1 MKAWVKKPDDIKSKW
16 RSSQRWK
23 TLRDSVFAT
32 DPLCRL
38 CGSIADHIHH
48 IEMDFDKFWERDNLV
63 PICESC
69 HIKTHESYIRLGNAQ
84 GAKILFKTR
93 NYTGG
98 VNG

>member
-1 MKAWVKKPDDIKSKW
+1 MNQEEMSKKWNVLFKKVDKIKIDYVKERCPICKNKNLKHFMD
-16 RSSQRWK
+16 
-23 TLRDSVFAT
+23 
-32 DPLCRL
+32 CE
-38 CGSIADHIHH
+38 H

-98 VNG
+98 FNG